1 MTTFEDR
8 IGRYFEQY
16 PSAPRSALVASRLIF
31 FVAQRLDQYIDT
43 ALAPYGLQRRQYLLM
58 TVLASK
64 ERANRVITPS
74 ELGEIL
80 DATRTQITRLLDGLE
95 ARGLVQRNPVLKDR
109 RSFAVDLTHTGEAL
123 FRQAT
128 PAVHGAHERLWEEL
142 GTKATTQTIEHL
154 RQLYRHLGGEQ

>member
-1 MTTFEDR
+1 MTSFEKR

-16 PSAPRSALVASRLIF
+16 PSAPRSALIATRLIF
-31 FVAQRLDQYIDT
+31 FVAQRLEQYSDA
-43 ALAPYGLQRRQYLLM
+43 ALAPYGLERRQYLLM

-64 ERANRVITPS
+64 DRANRVITPS

-95 ARGLVQRNPVLKDR
+95 TRGLIQRSHVLKDR
-109 RSFAVDLTHTGEAL
+109 RSFAVDLTHSGETL

-128 PAVHGAHERLWEEL
+128 PAVHRAHERLWEEL
-142 GTKATTQTIEHL
+142 GADATAQTIEHL
-154 RQLYRHLGGEQ
+154 RQLYRHLGGEP